1 MTGLPPGPWLALRV
15 GHWRWVPAP
24 TGHEPLPTKGPVLNS
39 RMGTSDPMDVGVPVS
54 ADPEHQGGWKHPVT
68 SLRIS
73 SGEEGAC
80 GLRGHHAGHEGGHLS
95 EPQPQPKARLA

>member
-39 RMGTSDPMDVGVPVS
+39 RMGTSDPMDVGVP
-54 ADPEHQGGWKHPVT
+54 
-68 SLRIS
+68 
-73 SGEEGAC
+73 GE
-80 GLRGHHAGHEGGHLS
+80 R
-95 EPQPQPKARLA
+95 